1 MNGSMQGA
9 GTVAAMGS
17 ALLFAALAASPAAYA
32 GDAGASPAL
41 PRSHSTCASSSAAL
55 ASRTDQRPSASLPPN

>member
-32 GDAGASPAL
+32 GDAGASAG
-41 PRSHSTCASSSAAL
+41 
-55 ASRTDQRPSASLPPN
+55 D